1 MNKQSAFKKI
11 TISLSQLWLCLLAL
25 LPLTLVV
32 IISFMKSDDT
42 HLVLWQPTLSNYTQ
56 LIDPLFLHIF
66 LQSFQ
71 LAGIT
76 TLLCLILG
84 YPMALIIA
92 FSKPRYRPILLLL
105 IIIPFWTSSLIRTY
119 ALFTLLKTKGLINAL
134 LISLGIIHQPLQ
146 LLYSNTAVLIGTTYN
161 LLPFMILPIYSVIEK
176 LDKELIN
183 AAKDLGASPIVIFTR
198 ILLPLSMPGI
208 IAGSLLVILPAMT
221 LFYIPDLLGGAK
233 SILLGNLIQV
243 QFLNLNNWPA
253 GSATSVTLTAFML
266 LLVAIQQ
273 IISKRKKTGIIK

>member
-1 MNKQSAFKKI
+1 MNKQSTFKKI

-56 LIDPLFLHIF
+56 LIDPLFLNIF

-119 ALFTLLKTKGLINAL
+119 ALFTLLKTKGLINSL

-183 AAKDLGASPIVIFTR
+183 AAKDLGASSMMIFTR